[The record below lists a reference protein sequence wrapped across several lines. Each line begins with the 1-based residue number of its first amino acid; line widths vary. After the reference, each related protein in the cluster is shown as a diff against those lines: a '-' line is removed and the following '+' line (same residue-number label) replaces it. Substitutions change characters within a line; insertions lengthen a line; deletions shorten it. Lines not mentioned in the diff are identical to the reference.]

1 MPAIRIH
8 VSLLEF
14 ALDLSAGCDQVC
26 ALFRKL
32 RLVSNGWCASS
43 LCAPYF
49 SAAFFFDGSAA
60 GFIKVNRC
68 RLSAAR

>member
-14 ALDLSAGCDQVC
+14 ALILSAGCGQIC
-26 ALFRKL
+26 ALFLKL
-32 RLVSNGWCASS
+32 RLASNGWCAS
-43 LCAPYF
+43 LFCAPYF
-49 SAAFFFDGSAA
+49 SASFFFDESAA